1 MSHEDTVE
9 QSVGES
15 SFDPPGFIHHTAA
28 VSDTGHRK
36 DNQDSFLVE
45 DDLGL
50 YVVADGVGGH
60 QAGDVAS
67 ATATQVIRELV
78 AEWRGQ
84 GPRPRE
90 HVSALVHRAIETACA
105 TIHRRAT
112 ENQEL
117 AGMSTTVTMVLVDGD
132 TAVMGHVGDSRLYL
146 LREGTLEQIS
156 TDHTLAAELYR
167 GGVIAREHVDRHPH
181 SHVLTRNC
189 GSQPSVMVE
198 TLILEIHPGDLLLL
212 CSDGLNP
219 ALRPPEHVVDLLDSA
234 TDLAGALGQL
244 VEQAKEAGSRD
255 NITAVAW
262 RRDGGD
268 PSLTRRTIDALRS
281 VPLFA
286 HLSLADL
293 SHVASVM
300 TPSSYDAGH
309 VLLRAGDR
317 NAGLCVVLDGRL
329 RWELPGGHFAFI
341 ERGGGIGTTTLVA
354 PRRSPAELRTETPA
368 QVLML
373 GCEAF
378 RDLVRLR
385 PRLGNDLLTALAD
398 ELSDWIDP
406 DTDRGV
412 ARPPHGLLV
421 EF

>member
-1 MSHEDTVE
+1 MSEDDRVV

-15 SFDPPGFIHHTAA
+15 SIDPPGFVHHSAA
-28 VSDTGHRK
+28 ISDTGHRR

-45 DDLGL
+45 DELGL
-50 YVVADGVGGH
+50 YMVADGVGGH

-67 ATATQVIRELV
+67 ATATRVIRDMV
-78 AEWRGQ
+78 ADWRRQ
-84 GPRPRE
+84 KERTRE
-90 HVSALVHRAIETACA
+90 HTGALVHRAIETACA
-105 TIHRRAT
+105 TIHRMASEDR
-112 ENQEL
+112 EL
-117 AGMSTTVTMVLVDGD
+117 AGMSTTVTMVLIDGG

-189 GSQPSVMVE
+189 GTQPSVMVE
-198 TLILEIHPGDLLLL
+198 TLLLEIHPGDMLLL
-212 CSDGLNP
+212 CTDGLNP

-244 VEQAKEAGSRD
+244 AERAKASGSRD

-268 PSLTRRTIDALRS
+268 PSLTRRTVDALRS

-286 HLSLADL
+286 HLSMADL

-300 TPSSYDAGH
+300 HPRSYDAGH
-309 VLLRAGDR
+309 VVLHRGDR
-317 NAGLCVVLDGRL
+317 NAALYVVLDGRL
-329 RWELPGGHFAFI
+329 RWELPSGHFAYI
-341 ERGGGIGTTTLVA
+341 DRGRGIGTTTLVA
-354 PRRSPAELRTETPA
+354 ARRSPAELRAETPA
-368 QVLML
+368 HVLVL
-373 GCEAF
+373 SCEAF
-378 RDLVRLR
+378 RDLARLR
-385 PRLGNDLLTALAD
+385 SRLGIDLLTSLAD

-406 DTDRGV
+406 ETDRGV